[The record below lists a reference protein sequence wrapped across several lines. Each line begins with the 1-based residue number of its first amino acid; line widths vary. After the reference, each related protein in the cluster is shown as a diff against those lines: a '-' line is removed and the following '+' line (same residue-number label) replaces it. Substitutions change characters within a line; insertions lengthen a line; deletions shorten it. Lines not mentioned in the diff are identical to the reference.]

1 MFFHLCKVISSPDP
15 TPPHLKTTVHL
26 YSYFEENL
34 VMKCL
39 KKVTEYDIFQLND
52 HPHCSVKKRRNAK
65 HWCIQQRIR
74 VAGLTEM
81 VGHLRAA
88 PAGALRSSAEL
99 AVTGRSGA
107 DLRRDKLLAG
117 MGPTFGYFVPRQIV
131 GPGLARSWAAHMSHF
146 LPRNTITWGPCG
158 LPL

>member
-1 MFFHLCKVISSPDP
+1 MITRTAASK
-15 TPPHLKTTVHL
+15 
-26 YSYFEENL
+26 
-34 VMKCL
+34 
-39 KKVTEYDIFQLND
+39 Q
-52 HPHCSVKKRRNAK
+52 KRRNAK

-131 GPGLARSWAAHMSHF
+131 GPGLARSWAARTCPTF
-146 LPRNTITWGPCG
+146 YRGTQ
-158 LPL
+158 